1 MSHFY
6 RDTLYIGFDDAEIAQ
21 IKVKFSMDIKWQQRY
36 YFFFYLLLLRSATKN
51 TTKIVILKCKQI
63 IETFI
68 SQKTMRTNYLCN
80 ANYAICFQYK
90 NGKSAAL
97 KIWWNTRNTLW
108 SILLQEKN
116 QSLLS
121 LHLCCFT
128 EN

>member
-1 MSHFY
+1 MSHFH

-21 IKVKFSMDIKWQQRY
+21 IKVKSSMDIKWQQRY
-36 YFFFYLLLLRSATKN
+36 NFFLSLLLSSATKN

-108 SILLQEKN
+108 SILLQEKI

>member
-1 MSHFY
+1 MSHFH

-21 IKVKFSMDIKWQQRY
+21 IKVKSSMDIKWQQRY
-36 YFFFYLLLLRSATKN
+36 NFFLSLLLSSATKN

-108 SILLQEKN
+108 SILLQEKI

-128 EN
+128 LN

>member
-1 MSHFY
+1 MSHFH
-6 RDTLYIGFDDAEIAQ
+6 RDTRYIGFDDAEIAQ
-21 IKVKFSMDIKWQQRY
+21 IKVKSSMDIKWQQRY
-36 YFFFYLLLLRSATKN
+36 NFFLSLLLSSATKN

-97 KIWWNTRNTLW
+97 KIWWNIRNTLW
-108 SILLQEKN
+108 SILLQKKSEFAFIAFM
-116 QSLLS
+116 LLHIK
-121 LHLCCFT
+121 LT
-128 EN
+128 